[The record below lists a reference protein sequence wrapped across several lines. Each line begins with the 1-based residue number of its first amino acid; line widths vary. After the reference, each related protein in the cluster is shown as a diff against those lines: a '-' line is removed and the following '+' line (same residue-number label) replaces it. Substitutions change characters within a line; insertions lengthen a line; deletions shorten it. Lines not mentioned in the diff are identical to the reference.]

1 MLRFLWRMRLS
12 RVFRGLGIVVGVAM
26 LAGCAGTKENLEKR
40 GIEIQGGKVRR
51 VFRF

>member
-12 RVFRGLGIVVGVAM
+12 RVFRGLGIMVGVA